1 MIMNNNRE
9 KTIVYPPEKCSTC
22 KKYKTLGYTWRSL
35 NNPRKVWF
43 ECYKCYKDRRM
54 IEEL

>member
-1 MIMNNNRE
+1 MNNNRE